1 VPRPARA
8 PGEGL
13 GAGLLPVCTERQVH
27 ARGAQVR
34 QAPRPVGGAGGRGR
48 AGGGGQEEGAAGAQ
62 GGGQGAG
69 DPLLRQVPGAQV
81 RQEALRQGRPE
92 GAHQREPA
100 QGGGEEQAGGQG
112 ARREADRGCCRLP
125 PEARSSRG
133 SSSSRSR

>member
-1 VPRPARA
+1 MPRPARA

-27 ARGAQVR
+27 ARGVR

-69 DPLLRQVPGAQV
+69 DPLLRQVPGAQL

-92 GAHQREPA
+92 GAPQRDPA
-100 QGGGEEQAGGQG
+100 QGGGGEQAEGQG
-112 ARREADRGCCRLP
+112 ARREAGRGCCRLP

-133 SSSSRSR
+133 SSSRSR